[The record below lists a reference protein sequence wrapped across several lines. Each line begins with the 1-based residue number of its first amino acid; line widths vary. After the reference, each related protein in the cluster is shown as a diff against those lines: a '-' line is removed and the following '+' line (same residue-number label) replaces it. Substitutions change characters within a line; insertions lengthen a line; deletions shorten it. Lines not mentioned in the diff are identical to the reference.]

1 VGGFDGGGCPLS
13 APAARVAER
22 DAAAANLNGDSPRAA
37 GGRAAQVARS
47 GGNGGES
54 RRTVIVALAANLAIA
69 LAKLVGGLI
78 AGSSAMLSE
87 AAHSAA
93 DTMNQIFLLVSLRFS
108 EREPDV
114 EHPFG
119 YGKERFFWAFMAAVT
134 IFVSGAVFSAF
145 QGIERITASG
155 SAKESFG
162 VAYAVLGFSLVA
174 EGISLLRAIRQTRE
188 EAARTGRPQL
198 EYVRRSRDPT
208 TKTVLFE
215 DTAAVVG
222 VVLALGGVAMN
233 QITGDP
239 AWDGVASLAI
249 AALLAV
255 VAFGLGHQTYE
266 LLIGRAADPEERAAI
281 IAVLER
287 HPGVVAVVD
296 LFTMVLAPDRLLVAA
311 QLDVADECSGD
322 DVERM
327 TGEIEAELR
336 EEVPTVWRVFLDPTP
351 RDGA

>member
-1 VGGFDGGGCPLS
+1 
-13 APAARVAER
+13 
-22 DAAAANLNGDSPRAA
+22 
-37 GGRAAQVARS
+37 
-47 GGNGGES
+47 
-54 RRTVIVALAANLAIA
+54 VIVALAANLAIA
-69 LAKLVGGLI
+69 LAKLVGGLL

-93 DTMNQIFLLVSLRFS
+93 DTMNQVFLLVSLRFS
-108 EREPDV
+108 RREPDV

-119 YGKERFFWAFMAAVT
+119 YGKERFFWSFMAAVT

-155 SAKESFG
+155 GEKESFG
-162 VAYAVLGFSLVA
+162 IAYAVLGFSLVA
-174 EGISLLRAIRQTRE
+174 EGISLARAIRQTRA
-188 EAARTGRPQL
+188 EAAESDRGRI
-198 EYVRRSRDPT
+198 EFVRRSRDPT

-215 DTAAVVG
+215 DTAAVAG
-222 VVLALGGVAMN
+222 VLLALGGVAAS
-233 QITGDP
+233 QVTGNP

-249 AALLAV
+249 AVLLAG

-266 LLIGRAADPEERAAI
+266 LLIGQAADPEERTAI
-281 IAVLER
+281 EAVLDG
-287 HPGVVAVVD
+287 HPGVVAAGD

-311 QLDVADECSGD
+311 HVDVADECSGD

-327 TGEIEAELR
+327 TGEIEARLR

-351 RDGA
+351 RDGD

>member
-1 VGGFDGGGCPLS
+1 
-13 APAARVAER
+13 
-22 DAAAANLNGDSPRAA
+22 
-37 GGRAAQVARS
+37 VARS
-47 GGNGGES
+47 GGSGGES
-54 RRTVIVALAANLAIA
+54 RRTVLVALAANAAIA

-93 DTMNQIFLLVSLRFS
+93 DTMNQVFLLVSLRFS

-119 YGKERFFWAFMAAVT
+119 YGKERFFWSFMAAVT

-155 SAKESFG
+155 SEKESFG

-174 EGISLLRAIRQTRE
+174 EGISLARAIRQTRA
-188 EAARTGRPQL
+188 EAADSGRGHV
-198 EYVRRSRDPT
+198 EHVRRSRDPT

-215 DTAAVVG
+215 DSAAVAG
-222 VVLALGGVAMN
+222 VVFALGGVAAS
-233 QITGDP
+233 QVTGNP

-249 AALLAV
+249 AVLLAV

-266 LLIGRAADPEERAAI
+266 LLIGQAADAEERAAI
-281 IAVLER
+281 EEVLER
-287 HPGVVAVVD
+287 HPGVVAVGD

-311 QLDVADECSGD
+311 HIDVADECSGD

-327 TGEIEAELR
+327 TGELEARLR

-351 RDGA
+351 RGGD